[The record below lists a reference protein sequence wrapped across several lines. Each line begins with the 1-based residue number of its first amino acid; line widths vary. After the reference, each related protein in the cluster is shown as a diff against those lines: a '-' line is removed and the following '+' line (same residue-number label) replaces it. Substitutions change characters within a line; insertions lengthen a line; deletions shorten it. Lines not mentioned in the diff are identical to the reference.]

1 MSYSA
6 ILFDDGTSY
15 SSEEV
20 QWVVEDYYSRA
31 ERSVVQRRNYSKYAQ
46 KMRGT
51 LITDEGAIV
60 PIEDTPKDQFLRKV
74 KACNDYNWIIAVA
87 LVRNELDPM
96 HSLRVKVMSSNRIG
110 GSTLDI
116 MTKHIDEVLRDTE
129 STYSDRARVKDYI
142 KFIEDMGKKWKPD
155 QIPTVPPVFPS
166 VNVGVAVTTKGDS
179 STAETQT
186 EIIDVSPVKGLKR

>member
-1 MSYSA
+1 MAYSA

-15 SSEEV
+15 TSEEV
-20 QWVVEDYYSRA
+20 QWVIEDYYGRA

-51 LITDEGAIV
+51 LTTDSGQIV
-60 PIEDTPKDQFLRKV
+60 PIEDTPKDIFLRKV

-116 MTKHIDEVLRDTE
+116 MTKHIDEVLRDTD
-129 STYSDRARVKDYI
+129 SSYSDRARAKDYI

-155 QIPTVPPVFPS
+155 QIPAVPPLQPNI
-166 VNVGVAVTTKGDS
+166 NVGVAVNTAGDK
-179 STAETQT
+179 TEAKA
-186 EIIDVSPVKGLKR
+186 EIIDVTPVKGLKSR